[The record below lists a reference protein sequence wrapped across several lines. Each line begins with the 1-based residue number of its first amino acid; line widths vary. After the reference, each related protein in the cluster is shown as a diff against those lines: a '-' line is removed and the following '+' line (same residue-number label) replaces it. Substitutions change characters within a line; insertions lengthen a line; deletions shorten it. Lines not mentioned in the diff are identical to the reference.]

1 MADISNRTLALLL
14 VTAIVVSV
22 GFTLFT
28 LNGLERSTTG
38 RATLQPGNVSLTI
51 QDATS
56 IYLYKSIVDF
66 GSGYVNTT
74 KTICAT
80 NATLNA
86 SYGYIDSAGNDCWV
100 GSGSTPPSPTSLAV
114 ENDGNRNIS
123 LYVKGPP
130 PATFYQG
137 LGAPVANISWVAR
150 NNESSSCNTGLSTSV
165 LSFDGTVQTACSKMF
180 FTPSTS
186 DDVAIDIVVVIPAG
200 LAPGVYTNSTIEF
213 TAASVG

>member
-1 MADISNRTLALLL
+1 MEDVSNRTLALFL
-14 VTAIVVSV
+14 VSAIVVSL
-22 GFTLFT
+22 GITIYS
-28 LNGLERSTTG
+28 LNMLTSDQITG

-56 IYLYKSIVDF
+56 IYLTKSIVDF

-100 GSGSTPPSPTSLAV
+100 GTSVPTSLAV
-114 ENDGNRNIS
+114 ENDGNRNIT